1 MPVNIE
7 EILKAVEA
15 AKQTSKKRRFTQSME
30 LVVALQDIDLKKP
43 ENRFNELVELPHPPS
58 QSTKIAV
65 FATGDLALRAQEAG
79 AQVFG
84 RDVVD
89 GLTTDRKQARN
100 LVRGFDFFLA
110 ETTLMPLIG
119 RALGPI
125 LGPKGTMPTP
135 VPPTAPIDTLI
146 DRRRRTVQVRIRTQL
161 NAQCKVGTEEMD
173 SKEIAA
179 NIQTVFNRLE
189 RRFEK
194 GLRNIR
200 GAYVKTT
207 MGPPTEIGIT

>member
-1 MPVNIE
+1 LPVTIE
-7 EILKAVEA
+7 EILKAVNT

-30 LVVALQDIDLKKP
+30 LILSLKDIDLKKP

-65 FATGDLALRAQEAG
+65 FATGDLALRAQDAG

-89 GLTTDRKQARN
+89 GLTTDRKRARN
-100 LVRGFDFFLA
+100 LVRGIDFFLA

-119 RALGPI
+119 RALGPV
-125 LGPKGTMPTP
+125 LGPKGAMPTP

-146 DRRRRTVQVRIRTQL
+146 ERRRRTVQVRIRSQL
-161 NAQCKVGTEEMD
+161 SAQCKVGSEDMN
-173 SKEIAA
+173 SKEIAV
-179 NIQTVFNRLE
+179 NIQTIFNRLE

-194 GLRNIR
+194 GLGNIR
-200 GAYVKTT
+200 EAYVKTT
-207 MGPPTEIGIT
+207 MGAPAQIGIE